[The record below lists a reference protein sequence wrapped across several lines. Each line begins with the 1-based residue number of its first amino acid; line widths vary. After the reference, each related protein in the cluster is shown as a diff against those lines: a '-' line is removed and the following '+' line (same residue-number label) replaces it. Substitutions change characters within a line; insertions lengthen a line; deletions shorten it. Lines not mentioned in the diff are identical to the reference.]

1 MPVISISLFRG
12 KIIEDKIRICRT
24 IQRVFKSAF
33 KIEHDNFHF
42 RINEYA
48 ESEMIIPAMSS
59 HNYLIIEIDLMP
71 GKSISE
77 KNIFYENVK
86 KELHALKIYENDI
99 LVILREPSS
108 ENWYVRGETA

>member
-1 MPVISISLFRG
+1 MPVISISLFEG
-12 KIIEDKIRICRT
+12 KIIEDKVRICRA

-48 ESEMIIPAMSS
+48 GSDMIIPAMSS
-59 HNYLIIEIDLMP
+59 QNYLIIEIDFMP
-71 GKSISE
+71 GKLISE
-77 KNIFYENVK
+77 KNIFYENIK
-86 KELHALKIYENDI
+86 EELHGLKIHEDDV

-108 ENWYVRGETA
+108 ENWYIRGETV